1 MSQEKWEK
9 TWELVKELTA
19 LVEGLAIMQ
28 EQQCKAA
35 VKTKKEMVEGKGF
48 SEGTKVPRQR
58 LLEIGGFLNY
68 NVQTYAWLAP
78 FMKGIHNTIDGWRF
92 DRDAE
97 RWKLRGKHLQAMLEE
112 RFRTS

>member
-9 TWELVKELTA
+9 TRELVKELTL

-48 SEGTKVPRQR
+48 SEGGKVPRQ
-58 LLEIGGFLNY
+58 
-68 NVQTYAWLAP
+68 
-78 FMKGIHNTIDGWRF
+78 
-92 DRDAE
+92 
-97 RWKLRGKHLQAMLEE
+97 
-112 RFRTS
+112 